1 MGQNHD
7 AGTGTG
13 TRSVATTDE
22 GRLVEAARAGDQGA
36 FGQLF
41 DHWFD
46 RVHDL
51 SRRIVRDDGIAG
63 EVAQDAFL
71 KAWTKLD
78 SLDDVDAFGGWLLR
92 IARNGSLN
100 RLEKERRTVS
110 VDDQT
115 MAAAADAR
123 APEHDPLARM
133 DQAARIDLV
142 WDAAAALGP
151 RDSSVLDLHL
161 RHGLTPTEL
170 AEELGCTPNNAHQ
183 VLFTMRKRLA
193 TSVKA
198 LVLWRA
204 GHPTCDDLRQGLAAA
219 GLTSFGGPMVKVIDR
234 HAGSCDLCSGE
245 REDRLAPAALFGAAP
260 VVAAAMAI
268 KTSAAAGLAA
278 QGVPMAGSLVSA
290 AGGAAAAGAGSTGAG
305 GPTDGVTSGDSGGSS
320 PSSTGAGDNA
330 GAATGAGGSGDASG
344 SGGATALAMAAVGS
358 SGSGPDEPTP
368 ADDGDGEEPRSRRK
382 LLLLAALA
390 LLLVAGVAAV
400 VQGSSDDEVALTTAT
415 SQPLA
420 AAGASTTNTET
431 PATSKVATTVTELD
445 LTDPSDPGDA
455 AGPTVTPTPTL
466 AVPAPTDAPAVPV
479 PGSVTPIPPPI
490 TPAPRTP
497 PAVITTTTAAPV
509 AAPTIDSFTAVPDST
524 VMCSPGGPFGW
535 KLTWSTTGATG
546 VTVSPTDAPGTLPS
560 DGFTTVCA
568 LPGSTFTLV
577 ATGAGGQTSTTA
589 P

>member
-7 AGTGTG
+7 EGTGAE
-13 TRSVATTDE
+13 TRSGMATTDE
-22 GRLVEAARAGDQGA
+22 GRLVEAARAGDQRA

-41 DHWFD
+41 DQWFD

-151 RDSSVLDLHL
+151 RDASVLDLHL
-161 RHGLTPTEL
+161 RHGLTPAEL

-219 GLTSFGGPMVKVIDR
+219 GLTSFGGPMVKAIDR

-305 GPTDGVTSGDSGGSS
+305 GPTDGVTSGGDSGGSS
-320 PSSTGAGDNA
+320 S
-330 GAATGAGGSGDASG
+330 
-344 SGGATALAMAAVGS
+344 
-358 SGSGPDEPTP
+358 P

-400 VQGSSDDEVALTTAT
+400 VQGSSDDQVALTTAT

-420 AAGASTTNTET
+420 AAGTSTTTET
-431 PATSKVATTVTELD
+431 PATSKVATAVTELD

-466 AVPAPTDAPAVPV
+466 AVPAPTGAPAVPV
-479 PGSVTPIPPPI
+479 PGSVTPIPPPV

-497 PAVITTTTAAPV
+497 PVVITTTTAAPV

-524 VMCSPGGPFGW
+524 VTCSSPFGW
-535 KLTWSTTGATG
+535 KLTWSTTGASG

-577 ATGAGGQTSTTA
+577 ATGAGGQTSATA